1 MTPDVLITVVV
12 LVCAAAL
19 RESGALEPPR
29 AGFREAFE
37 DVGEFLVTTEAG
49 GEGPEERLGD
59 PSAVRPGG
67 KHLVASVASVA
78 VLVGVV
84 ALVATGTLHVALA
97 GDAGRHRP
105 HRAPRHRAGPRP

>member
-67 KHLVASVASVA
+67 KHLVASVA